1 MFVGRITARV
11 LIAALVLALAAVP
24 LAGTAEDPIVINAIM
39 SLTGGIAFVGKE
51 GATSL
56 VVAQDTVNR
65 AGGINGRPIKIV
77 IEDDQSNPQVAVQ
90 LATKMLN
97 AGAQVILGPVSV
109 AACNAILPLT
119 KAKAVD
125 YCMSAA
131 FYPPAH
137 SYAFGSGVSTQNQ
150 LIFDAR
156 YARSRGWLKWAS
168 ITTTDSS
175 GQAADKAMSLVMSMP
190 ENKSL
195 SLVAAEHFNP
205 GDLTVSAQ
213 MARIKASGAQVFYT
227 SSSGTPLGTILHGYT
242 DLGLDLP
249 LITFSGAL
257 NLATVTQYAS
267 ILPKEFLVGG
277 VLSDAPEVIPNGP
290 ERAAVRVYTSAFK
303 TAGMEPDHDLNVMWD
318 PTMIVVAALRKY
330 GPNATAA
337 QIDGYIE
344 SLHDWP
350 GTVGRYDFRN
360 GNPSGL
366 EANDLVMVR
375 WTPERHAWVAVPG
388 QKPGHH

>member
-1 MFVGRITARV
+1 MGRIISR
-11 LIAALVLALAAVP
+11 ALAAGLMLALTGIP
-24 LAGTAEDPIVINAIM
+24 LAGTAEDPIVIDAIM
-39 SLTGGIAFVGKE
+39 SQSGAIAFVGKE

-56 VVAQDTVNR
+56 IVAQDTVNK

-77 IEDDQSNPQVAVQ
+77 IQDDQSNPQVAVQ
-90 LATKMLN
+90 LVTKMLAN
-97 AGAQVILGPVSV
+97 GAQVILGPVSV
-109 AACNAILPLT
+109 AACNAILPLI
-119 KAKAVD
+119 KGKAVA

-137 SYAFGSGVSTQNQ
+137 SYGFASGVSTQNQ

-168 ITTTDSS
+168 ITSVDSS
-175 GQAADKAMSLVMSMP
+175 GQAADHAMSVVMDMP

-195 SLVAAEHFNP
+195 SLVAAEHFTVS
-205 GDLTVSAQ
+205 DLTVAAQ
-213 MARIKASGAQVFYT
+213 MSRIKASGAQVFYT
-227 SSSGTPLGTILHGYT
+227 SSSGTPLGVILHAYT

-257 NLATVTQYAS
+257 NLATVTQFAS
-267 ILPKEFLVGG
+267 LLPKEFLVGG
-277 VLSDAPEVIPNGP
+277 VLSDAPEVIPSGP

-337 QIDGYIE
+337 QIDAYIE
-344 SLHDWP
+344 NLHDWP

-366 EANDLVMVR
+366 EADDLVMVR
-375 WTPERHAWVAVPG
+375 WTPERHAWVAVS
-388 QKPGHH
+388 KPTGGRH